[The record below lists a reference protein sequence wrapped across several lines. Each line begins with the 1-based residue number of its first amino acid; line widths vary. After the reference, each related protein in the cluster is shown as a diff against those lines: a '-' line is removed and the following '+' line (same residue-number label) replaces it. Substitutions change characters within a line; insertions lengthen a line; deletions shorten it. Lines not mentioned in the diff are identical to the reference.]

1 MYEPSSC
8 LWPGRG
14 GRLLELSLDLLG
26 GTHVWSPANRQ
37 LHTVLYSSDLLGPG
51 YLVVYIIVLFG
62 FNQKQTG
69 AQATIETLW
78 LGKQS

>member
-37 LHTVLYSSDLLGPG
+37 LHTVLFSSDLLGPG
-51 YLVVYIIVLFG
+51 YLAVYIIVLFG

-69 AQATIETLW
+69 AQATI
-78 LGKQS
+78 